1 MPRNTDST
9 REVKTFIYRDEYA
22 EIKAYADARGISVAD
37 LLRDALREHLRRNGV
52 KLPLLVRRGKRLPD
66 APPPP
71 PRT

>member
-9 REVKTFIYRDEYA
+9 REVKTFIYRDEYD
-22 EIKAYADARGISVAD
+22 EIQEYARARGISIAD

-66 APPPP
+66 
-71 PRT
+71 

>member
-9 REVKTFIYRDEYA
+9 REVKTFIYRDEYD
-22 EIKAYADARGISVAD
+22 EIQEYARSRGISIAD

-66 APPPP
+66 
-71 PRT
+71 